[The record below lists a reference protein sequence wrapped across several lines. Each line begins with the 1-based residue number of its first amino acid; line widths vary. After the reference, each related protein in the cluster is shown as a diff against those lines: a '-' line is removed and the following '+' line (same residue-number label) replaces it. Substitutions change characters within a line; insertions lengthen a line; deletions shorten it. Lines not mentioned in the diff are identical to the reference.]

1 MKKKYVYII
10 ISILVLILIDQI
22 TKLII
27 SMTDSTIFFIDGII
41 HFTFTKNTGGA
52 FSLAQNNLLGIII
65 TNVII
70 LGIVTHFMITQ
81 FNKMDKITKFCGS
94 LILAGGI
101 SNLLDRLIRGYVV
114 DFIDITP
121 ILNFPIFNTAD
132 IYIVIGWAVFVA
144 LTIKYTVKNK

>member
-41 HFTFTKNTGGA
+41 QFTFTKNTGGA

-121 ILNFPIFNTAD
+121 ILNFPIFNIAD